1 MLVGTELLE
10 SIHRWDVNAF
20 HRVLHAHRYRPIVRT
35 AFWTSKTADGWLY
48 PLLPIAL
55 YFLGYDQ
62 ALLLFST
69 LLLAFALERTVYL
82 LAKKGFKRKRPANIL
97 PDFKSVVIASDEF
110 SFPSGHTS
118 AAFLTVTTLTL
129 LVSPLF
135 AFMYIWSLAV
145 GCSRVVLGV
154 HFPTDILMGAI
165 LGSTAATFTLHYIT
179 AV

>member
-20 HRVLHAHRYRPIVRT
+20 HRVLHAHRYRPIVSA
-35 AFWTSKTADGWLY
+35 AFWTSRTADGWLY
-48 PLLPIAL
+48 PLIPLSL
-55 YFLGYDQ
+55 YWMGSEQ
-62 ALLLFST
+62 AVLLFST
-69 LLLAFALERTVYL
+69 LLLAFALERTVYF

-97 PDFKSVVIASDEF
+97 PDFKSIVIASDEF

-118 AAFLTVTTLTL
+118 AAFLTATTLTL

-135 AFMYIWSLAV
+135 AVLYLWSLAV
-145 GCSRVVLGV
+145 GCSRVILGV

-165 LGSTAATFTLHYIT
+165 LGSTAATFALHYIT